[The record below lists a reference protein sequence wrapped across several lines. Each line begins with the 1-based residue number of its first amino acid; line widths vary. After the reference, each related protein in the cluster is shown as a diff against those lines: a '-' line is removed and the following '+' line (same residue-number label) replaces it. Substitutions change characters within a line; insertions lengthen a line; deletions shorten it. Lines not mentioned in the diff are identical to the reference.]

1 MSYLSTYDLH
11 NIFLAERKAIR
22 KKKKNLEQNIKST
35 EHRILAHIETEGG
48 INHDRFSHE

>member
-11 NIFLAERKAIR
+11 NILMTDHKAIR
-22 KKKKNLEQNIKST
+22 KKKKKSEQNIKST
-35 EHRILAHIETEGG
+35 EHQILAHIETEGG

>member
-22 KKKKNLEQNIKST
+22 KKKKKSEQNIKST
-35 EHRILAHIETEGG
+35 EHQILTHIENTGG
-48 INHDRFSHE
+48 TTYDRISYQ